1 MKANFEKNDLKLVA
15 KRIHGFKSFVPMFHK
30 HLEFIYI
37 LKGELK
43 LCVDG
48 FEKVLREKEISIA
61 FPYVVHSYDSSP
73 DLDAIIILFAPNLAD
88 SFHQELISKKP
99 VYPYINDGSKL
110 LPLLE
115 GFLQYSANNDTMA
128 TAYLN
133 VIIGEVIQALKLV
146 KTKGMDLN
154 ATHQVLLYC
163 SEHYKEKLSIK
174 KVASALYLSE
184 SYLTKIFSNNL
195 GCSFREHINTLRI
208 SKAKNLL
215 KNTQMRIVDIMYE
228 CGFEN
233 QSSFNRIFI
242 AQCNQTPREY
252 RKNLMKEI

>member
-1 MKANFEKNDLKLVA
+1 MKAYFEKNNLKMMA
-15 KRIHGFKSFVPMFHK
+15 KKIHGFKSFVPMFHK

-37 LKGELK
+37 LRGELK
-43 LCVDG
+43 LCVGG
-48 FEKVLREKEISIA
+48 FEKVLKQGEISIA
-61 FPYVVHSYDSSP
+61 FPYVVHSYESSP
-73 DLDAIIILFAPNLAD
+73 DLDAIIILFTPDSAD
-88 SFHQELISKKP
+88 LFHQELISKKP
-99 VYPYINDGSKL
+99 VYPYIDDGSKI

-115 GFLQYSANNDTMA
+115 GFLKYSANNDAMA
-128 TAYLN
+128 MAYLN
-133 VIIGEVIQALKLV
+133 VIIGETIQALKLV

-154 ATHQVLLYC
+154 ATQQVLLYC
-163 SEHYKEKLSIK
+163 SEHYKERLSIK
-174 KVASALYLSE
+174 KVAAALYLSE
-184 SYLTKIFSNNL
+184 SYLTKIFSNDL

-208 SKAKNLL
+208 SKAKKLL

-252 RKNLMKEI
+252 RENLMKEI